1 MSPTHRPSAR
11 ARLGSAWQR
20 GRWLLL
26 GGATVW
32 LVLSY
37 LVQPGG
43 LLPLQLTSP
52 GQAADRSVHIRLA
65 GEDYCLPVNY
75 LNGPLEPGLDQRD
88 ILIVALLPDLEGRNR
103 ENSREIMRARGFGR
117 HIHVLVNTVGDPF
130 EGVAHGYHAFS
141 RYGPFERIGQAFG
154 LVVMSNDDRSRFGR
168 RELYVHSSG
177 DLRSGFIQ
185 CRLPGDVRSPSCRH
199 TFVASERFM
208 VVAVYGRAFL
218 SEWQSIVERIERLF
232 EGFRARSDC
241 RGGAPR

>member
-1 MSPTHRPSAR
+1 MSLTDRSSAR
-11 ARLGSAWQR
+11 ARLGSAWRR
-20 GRWLLL
+20 GRWLVL
-26 GGATVW
+26 GGAMVW
-32 LVLSY
+32 LALAY

-43 LLPLQLTSP
+43 FLPLQLTRA
-52 GQAADRSVHIRLA
+52 GQAAERSVHVRLA

-75 LNGPLEPGLDQRD
+75 LDGPIEPGLDQRD

-103 ENSREIMRARGFGR
+103 ENSEEIIRTRGFGR
-117 HIHVLVNTVGDPF
+117 RIHVLVNTVGDPF
-130 EGVAHGYHAFS
+130 EGVTHRYQTFS

-168 RELYVHSSG
+168 RELYVHSVG
-177 DLRSGFIQ
+177 DLRVGFIR
-185 CRLPGDVRSPSCRH
+185 CRLPGDVQSPSCRH

-218 SEWQSIVERIERLF
+218 SEWQAIVERIERLF

-241 RGGAPR
+241 RGGVPR